1 MAIITYLLPY
11 NLPQQTNGY
20 FSDLQNGGGSRRSRD
35 RCYHDLRQRVR
46 EIKGVTLGRE
56 IKGVTLGRFNRSYTP
71 SCSRVAAAST
81 AVHFCSVLWIVQ
93 MNMLVSKKLGS
104 INPHQLA
111 DFLLI
116 IASVQK

>member
-35 RCYHDLRQRVR
+35 RCYHDLRQRV
-46 EIKGVTLGRE
+46 RE